1 MLMFEV
7 THGKR
12 SLSFALDGNATVQQ
26 LRVELQRLTNVPTDR
41 QTLSALQ
48 NKDLGKKLGAKNFAS
63 NLVDCGAK
71 SDEVRIVLHVFFPS
85 HALFLLQLNK
95 LALVGTPAKVQPS
108 PSEPSAHADVEDP
121 NDVGSGGR
129 NQFDW
134 FSISADDV
142 LHHLIEIGAVAWFAE
157 AAKFPERYWRA
168 ELQRLPERFF
178 PWKTCP
184 AICDISYVAEG
195 LRRIYDDRRITADI
209 LPRYRSMCPLNVPLL
224 ESVLICVIMRD
235 FIHCYRKG
243 WIPIVSKVFD
253 IVINTREF
261 WLRSAL
267 LAFPSLAIF
276 AESAMIQDAAIY
288 VERDYAVEQLVSPV
302 AKDFM
307 KHLWS
312 ACESQES
319 LTPDVVAELAR
330 SIHANFGADEAS
342 IEDTVI
348 CMCSL
353 QRAFG
358 IARRGLA
365 ECVIF

>member
-1 MLMFEV
+1 MLKFEV

-26 LRVELQRLTNVPTDR
+26 LRVELQRLTNVPSNR

-48 NKDLGKKLGAKNFAS
+48 NKDLGIKLGAKNFAS
-63 NLVDCGAK
+63 KLVDCGAK
-71 SDEVRIVLHVFFPS
+71 SDEVRIVLQGFCS
-85 HALFLLQLNK
+85 HALFVLQPNK

-108 PSEPSAHADVEDP
+108 PSELSAHADVEDP

-134 FSISADDV
+134 FSISTDDV
-142 LHHLIEIGAVAWFAE
+142 LHHLIETGAVAWFAE
-157 AAKFPERYWRA
+157 AAEYPEHYWRA

-243 WIPIVSKVFD
+243 WTLIKVFD

-267 LAFPSLAIF
+267 LAFPSLASF
-276 AESAMIQDAAIY
+276 AESAMIQHAAID

-307 KHLWS
+307 KRLWS
-312 ACESQES
+312 ECESQDS

-353 QRAFG
+353 QRAFS

-365 ECVIF
+365 ECVSF